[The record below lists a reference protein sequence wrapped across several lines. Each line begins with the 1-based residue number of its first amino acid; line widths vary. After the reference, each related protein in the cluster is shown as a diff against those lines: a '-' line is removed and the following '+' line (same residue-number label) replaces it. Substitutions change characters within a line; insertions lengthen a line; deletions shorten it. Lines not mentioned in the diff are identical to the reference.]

1 MHAKSKIMIV
11 EDHPIFRKGL
21 SHLINE
27 EKDMAVICEA
37 EDVPGAKKCLEK
49 QRPDLVIVDLSL
61 KDGNGLELIKH
72 IHEFYKNTATLV
84 LSMHDEMTY
93 ARRALHAGAGGYI
106 MKHEMTGK
114 VIMAIHQ
121 VLKGKKF
128 VSDAVVETFIDTL
141 AGKSPATL
149 YNPIDTLSDRE
160 IEVFRLIGKGMG
172 RSDMASKL
180 NLSVK
185 TIGSHRE
192 KIKEKLGIKTAPEL
206 IKQAVEW
213 VKNEDRRAL

>member
-1 MHAKSKIMIV
+1 MHVKSKIMIV

-27 EKDMAVICEA
+27 EKDMAVVCEA
-37 EDVPGAKKCLEK
+37 EDVLSAKKCLEK

-61 KDGNGLELIKH
+61 KDGSGLELIKH
-72 IHEFYKNTATLV
+72 IHEFHKNTAILV
-84 LSMHDEMTY
+84 LSMHDEMIY

-106 MKHEMTGK
+106 MKQEMTGK

-128 VSDAVVETFIDTL
+128 VSDAVVETLLDTL
-141 AGKSPATL
+141 TGKSPASF
-149 YNPIDTLSDRE
+149 YNPIDSLSDRE
-160 IEVFRLIGKGMG
+160 IQVFRLIGKGMG
-172 RSDMASKL
+172 RSDMAKIL
-180 NLSVK
+180 NVSVK
-185 TIGSHRE
+185 TIGSYRE
-192 KIKEKLGIKTAPEL
+192 KIKEKMGIKAAPEL

-213 VKNEDRRAL
+213 VKNEDH

>member
-1 MHAKSKIMIV
+1 
-11 EDHPIFRKGL
+11 
-21 SHLINE
+21 
-27 EKDMAVICEA
+27 
-37 EDVPGAKKCLEK
+37 
-49 QRPDLVIVDLSL
+49 
-61 KDGNGLELIKH
+61 
-72 IHEFYKNTATLV
+72 
-84 LSMHDEMTY
+84 MHDEMTY

-128 VSDAVVETFIDTL
+128 VSDAVVETFLDTL
-141 AGKSPATL
+141 VGKSPAAF

-172 RSDMASKL
+172 RSDMANKL
-180 NLSVK
+180 NVSVK
-185 TIGSHRE
+185 TIGSYRE
-192 KIKEKLGIKTAPEL
+192 KIKEKMGIKTAPEL

-213 VKNEDRRAL
+213 VKNEDRRAV